1 MLIGFWGWWRVK
13 TIKLYIKY
21 SNRYPYL
28 PEAIAYSKRELAKK
42 LGKSIGTVASAFSRK
57 QSNYAIVE
65 VEDDV

>member
-1 MLIGFWGWWRVK
+1 MR
-13 TIKLYIKY
+13 TIKVYIKY

-28 PEAIAYSKRELAKK
+28 PEAIAYSKRELAKQ

>member
-1 MLIGFWGWWRVK
+1 MK

-28 PEAIAYSKRELAKK
+28 PEAIADNKRELAKQ

>member
-1 MLIGFWGWWRVK
+1 MK

-28 PEAIAYSKRELAKK
+28 PEAIAYSKRELAKQ

-57 QSNYAIVE
+57 QSNYAVVE
-65 VEDDV
+65 VEDEYD

>member
-1 MLIGFWGWWRVK
+1 MK
-13 TIKLYIKY
+13 TIKVYIKY

>member
-1 MLIGFWGWWRVK
+1 MLTGFWGWWRVK

-28 PEAIAYSKRELAKK
+28 PEAIADNKRELAKQ

-57 QSNYAIVE
+57 QSNYAVVE

>member
-1 MLIGFWGWWRVK
+1 MR
-13 TIKLYIKY
+13 TIKVYIKY

-28 PEAIAYSKRELAKK
+28 PEAIAYSKRELAKQ

-57 QSNYAIVE
+57 QSNYAVVE

>member
-1 MLIGFWGWWRVK
+1 MK
-13 TIKLYIKY
+13 TIKVYIKY

-28 PEAIAYSKRELAKK
+28 PEAIAYSKRELAKQ

-57 QSNYAIVE
+57 QSNYAVVE

>member
-1 MLIGFWGWWRVK
+1 MK
-13 TIKLYIKY
+13 TIKVYIKY

-28 PEAIAYSKRELAKK
+28 PEAIAYSKRELAKQ

>member
-1 MLIGFWGWWRVK
+1 MK
-13 TIKLYIKY
+13 TIKVYIKY

-28 PEAIAYSKRELAKK
+28 PEAIAYSKRELAKQ

-65 VEDDV
+65 VEDEYEQ

>member
-1 MLIGFWGWWRVK
+1 MK
-13 TIKLYIKY
+13 TIKVYIKY

-28 PEAIAYSKRELAKK
+28 PEAIAYSKRELAKQ

-65 VEDDV
+65 VEDDL

>member
-1 MLIGFWGWWRVK
+1 MK
-13 TIKLYIKY
+13 TIKVYIKY
-21 SNRYPYL
+21 SNKFPYL
-28 PEAIAYSKRELAKK
+28 PEAIADNKRELAKK